1 LVFVENCDIYVTA
14 LFFCIIFGE
23 QCLTKRH
30 KFNKT

>member
-1 LVFVENCDIYVTA
+1 VFWKKCDIYVTP

-30 KFNKT
+30 KFNK